1 MRLITLPIVALG
13 MLVIRSLAML
23 PFFTTEYKI
32 RLRYKSGH
40 RITAWYNKF
49 AIKMDNGVINN
60 LTWNQAAGV
69 RTQIQFNISQIESV
83 EQIGMRL
90 AWNVK

>member
-13 MLVIRSLAML
+13 TYVIRFFALM
-23 PFFTTEYKI
+23 PFFIIEYKI

-49 AIKMDNGVINN
+49 EIKMDNGTINY
-60 LTWNQAAGV
+60 LSWNQAAGV
-69 RTQIQFNISQIESV
+69 RTQLQFNTSQIESV